1 MNIED
6 LQGLT
11 PKKMSGFS
19 VYEIE
24 ETGSTNDDVLKL
36 AEAGAPEGIVHSA
49 LNQTKGRGRNDR
61 SWQSKPGQS
70 LAVTLLIHPTQEEQ
84 GHLFRF
90 TALAGLALA
99 NVLETKYGLEA
110 QIKWPNDVLVGG
122 AKICGILTEALW
134 ASDHVNAVAVGIG
147 INLGK
152 ESHQTEEVLRF
163 KATSLEE
170 HIGKIV
176 PGDEV
181 LSALLEAIAAL
192 RPYMTSLDFITLWN
206 EKLAFIGETVAI
218 ATKKGETE
226 QFRLLGIQDNAAL
239 LVQDAQ
245 GHMREL
251 YSSEIAPSSS
261 SVAPEL

>member
-1 MNIED
+1 MNIQD

-36 AEAGAPEGIVHSA
+36 AEAGAPEGIVLSA
-49 LNQTKGRGRNDR
+49 LHQTKGRGRNDR

-70 LAVTLLIHPTQEEQ
+70 LAVTLLIRPTQEEQ

-90 TALAGLALA
+90 TALACLALV
-99 NVLETKYGLEA
+99 NVLEAKYGLDA

-134 ASDHVNAVAVGIG
+134 ASDHVNAVAIGIG
-147 INLGK
+147 VNLGK
-152 ESHQTEEVLRF
+152 ESHKTDEVLRF

-181 LSALLEAIAAL
+181 LAALLEAVAAL
-192 RPYMTSLDFITLWN
+192 RPTMTSLDFITLWN
-206 EKLAFIGETVAI
+206 EKLAFIGETVGI

>member
-1 MNIED
+1 M
-6 LQGLT
+6 
-11 PKKMSGFS
+11 
-19 VYEIE
+19 
-24 ETGSTNDDVLKL
+24 
-36 AEAGAPEGIVHSA
+36 
-49 LNQTKGRGRNDR
+49 
-61 SWQSKPGQS
+61 
-70 LAVTLLIHPTQEEQ
+70 
-84 GHLFRF
+84 
-90 TALAGLALA
+90 
-99 NVLETKYGLEA
+99 
-110 QIKWPNDVLVGG
+110 
-122 AKICGILTEALW
+122 
-134 ASDHVNAVAVGIG
+134 
-147 INLGK
+147 
-152 ESHQTEEVLRF
+152 
-163 KATSLEE
+163 
-170 HIGKIV
+170 

>member
-36 AEAGAPEGIVHSA
+36 AEAGAPEGIVLSA

-70 LAVTLLIHPTQEEQ
+70 LAVTILLHPTKEEQ

-90 TALAGLALA
+90 TALACLALV
-99 NVLETKYGLEA
+99 NVLEVKYGLEA
-110 QIKWPNDVLVGG
+110 QVKWPNDVLVGG

-134 ASDHVNAVAVGIG
+134 ASDYVNAVAIGIG
-147 INLGK
+147 VNLGK
-152 ESHQTEEVLRF
+152 ESHQTDEVLRF

-170 HIGKIV
+170 HIGMVV
-176 PGDEV
+176 PGNEV
-181 LSALLEAIAAL
+181 LAALLESIAQL

-206 EKLAFIGETVAI
+206 EKLAYIGETVGI
-218 ATKKGETE
+218 ATKKRETE

-239 LVQDAQ
+239 LVQDVK

-261 SVAPEL
+261 TVAPEL